1 MKTTLMMFVKVG
13 LLIIVLSSSLS
24 AGPPDVIFRK
34 FDEFGDTNCEDEMA
48 HLDNFAIQLL
58 AEPDKDGVLIF
69 YGGRRSRGRLP
80 KRGEAAARAARLK
93 PYLVQ
98 RRGLP
103 AEHISIIN
111 GGYADQWRVELWIGP
126 RGVGLPTPSPSV
138 PASKIKFRKGK
149 VRPRDFRCRI

>member
-1 MKTTLMMFVKVG
+1 MKTIHKTFVRVG
-13 LLIIVLSSSLS
+13 LLMIILSSGLL
-24 AGPPDVIFRK
+24 AGPSDVIFRK
-34 FDEFGDTNCEDEMA
+34 FDEFEDVNCEDEMA
-48 HLDNFAIQLL
+48 RLDYFAIQLL

-103 AEHISIIN
+103 AEHITVIN
-111 GGYADQWRVELWIGP
+111 GGYADEWHVELWIAS
-126 RGVGLPTPSPSV
+126 RGVGLPNPSPSV
-138 PASKIKFRKGK
+138 PASKIRFRKGK
-149 VRPRDFRCRI
+149 LRARDYRCQI

>member
-1 MKTTLMMFVKVG
+1 MTLIRLLKIG
-13 LLIIVLSSSLS
+13 LMIILFAPSFLGS
-24 AGPPDVIFRK
+24 APDVIHRK
-34 FDEFGDTNCEDEMA
+34 FDEFGDVNCEDEMA
-48 HLDNFAIQLL
+48 RLDYFAIQLL

-103 AEHISIIN
+103 PNRVLVID
-111 GGYADQWRVELWIGP
+111 GGYSEEWRVELWIAI
-126 RGVGLPTPSPSV
+126 RGVSLPAPNPSV
-138 PASKIKFRKGK
+138 RANQMQFRKGK
-149 VRPRDFRCRI
+149 VRPSDFRCRI